1 MSSKL
6 LSCKGDPIGQ
16 VLTTGENINCIT
28 NVTLFIQARSFNSKL
43 YIVLL

>member
-16 VLTTGENINCIT
+16 VLTTGENLNCI
-28 NVTLFIQARSFNSKL
+28 NQRYFI
-43 YIVLL
+43 YTG